1 MEGGEAMWTIIGTVL
16 QAVSLLVALVELF
29 LYLWDRKDRK

>member
-1 MEGGEAMWTIIGTVL
+1 MWMIVGVAL

-29 LYLWDRKDRK
+29 LYLRDRK

>member
-1 MEGGEAMWTIIGTVL
+1 MWTIVGTVL

-29 LYLWDRKDRK
+29 LYLRKRK